1 MNSLRRIQHLSRV
14 SRPAY
19 RAPGWKG
26 TGSSPADCNGKTKKR
41 YQPTPAANHKSS
53 RVPGFYETGCH
64 AGQFLWRAALG
75 GQPSP
80 GTIWYNALM
89 DRATITEHLAQTE
102 RHVAQGDH
110 HVARQRELVTELED
124 GGHDAALARR
134 LLMKFEE
141 LQSLHIADRD
151 RLRRELAELG

>member
-1 MNSLRRIQHLSRV
+1 
-14 SRPAY
+14 
-19 RAPGWKG
+19 
-26 TGSSPADCNGKTKKR
+26 
-41 YQPTPAANHKSS
+41 
-53 RVPGFYETGCH
+53 
-64 AGQFLWRAALG
+64 
-75 GQPSP
+75 
-80 GTIWYNALM
+80 M

>member
-1 MNSLRRIQHLSRV
+1 
-14 SRPAY
+14 
-19 RAPGWKG
+19 
-26 TGSSPADCNGKTKKR
+26 
-41 YQPTPAANHKSS
+41 
-53 RVPGFYETGCH
+53 VPC
-64 AGQFLWRAALG
+64 WRAALG